1 MVCRPVHLEQAFF
14 LDNCQFVGSGVS
26 PLWRVDDR
34 AVIIGHDGLPGRPT
48 TAGQDRVKVDMSKA
62 APGPLVI
69 DSGGQHSSAR
79 GPTTKARRTPNRSHA
94 CGSTRG

>member
-26 PLWRVDDR
+26 PLWRVYDR

-48 TAGQDRVKVDMSKA
+48 TAGQDRVKWTCRRLLQD
-62 APGPLVI
+62 
-69 DSGGQHSSAR
+69 HS
-79 GPTTKARRTPNRSHA
+79 
-94 CGSTRG
+94 